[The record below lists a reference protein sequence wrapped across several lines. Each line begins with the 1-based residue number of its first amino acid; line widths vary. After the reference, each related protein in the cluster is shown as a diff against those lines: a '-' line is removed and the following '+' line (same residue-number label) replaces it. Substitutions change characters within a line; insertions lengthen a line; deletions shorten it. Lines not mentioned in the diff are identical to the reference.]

1 MMKEVEEMEKAVK
14 EGFIKID
21 QLSKSEVMMIM
32 VDPGTFARAAAKDPS
47 NRGHVPFAKMCNIT
61 SKPDA

>member
-1 MMKEVEEMEKAVK
+1 MKDVEEVEKAVNQ
-14 EGFIKID
+14 GVIKID

-32 VDPGTFARAAAKDPS
+32 VDPCTLARAAAKDPS